1 MRRHHLL
8 GLALLVLPLL
18 VLPPFLSLGLQ
29 NTLVSMLV
37 AALFAVSFNL
47 LVGQGG
53 MLSFGHAAFFGIG
66 AFGAMHLM
74 LAIEDGLGVPT
85 PLLPLA
91 GGLAGLALG
100 LLAGYFSTMRAGVYF
115 SLVTLALAELL
126 HNLAPQW
133 DGMFGGEAGLS
144 SMRMPWGGL
153 VFGSVLEVY
162 YITLAWVAL
171 SLLLLWA
178 YTRTPFGRLTLAL
191 RDNEQRVRF
200 MGYDTH
206 KAKLLV
212 FVVSATFSG
221 VAGGLLA
228 FSNEVANYTIFGLPV
243 SAQVVLHT
251 FIGGSTVFL
260 GPVLGAALL
269 TLFSF
274 FVSDLT
280 HSWLLY
286 QGVLFVLVML
296 FAPLGIGGIVDL
308 HLRHAGELRWRALLA
323 PYLEAAIA
331 GLLIAAGVVF
341 VVESVGVLFSGDYA
355 VLRRDAGG
363 LPPFPLFGAD
373 WAPLSPLTWLVPVAL
388 LAAGGWIA
396 ARARGRIA
404 PVWDAAR
411 GAQAGAGAD
420 ASAGDSA

>member
-8 GLALLVLPLL
+8 LLALIVLALV

-47 LVGQGG
+47 LMGQGG

-66 AFGAMHLM
+66 AFATLHLM
-74 LAIEDGLGVPT
+74 LAAEDGLAVPT

-100 LLAGYFSTMRAGVYF
+100 MIAGYFATMRAGVYF

-126 HNLAPQW
+126 HTLAPQW

-162 YITLAWVAL
+162 YLSLAWVAL
-171 SLLLLWA
+171 CLLLLWA

-206 KAKLLV
+206 KARLV
-212 FVVSATFSG
+212 VFAVSAMFSG

-228 FSNEVANYTIFGLPV
+228 LSNEVANYTMFGMPV

-260 GPVLGAALL
+260 GPVVGAAIL
-269 TLFSF
+269 TLFAF

-280 HSWLLY
+280 RSWLLY

-296 FAPLGIGGIVDL
+296 YAPLGIGGIVEL
-308 HLRHAGELRWRALLA
+308 HLRHMRELRWRALA
-323 PYLEAAIA
+323 GPYVEAAAA
-331 GLLIAAGVVF
+331 GLLIAAGFVF
-341 VVESVGVLFSGDYA
+341 VIESLAVLFSGDYA

-363 LPPFPLFGAD
+363 LPPFPFLGTE
-373 WAPLSPLTWLVPVAL
+373 WQPLSPLTWLAPL
-388 LAAGGWIA
+388 LAMAGGGWLA
-396 ARARGRIA
+396 CRARHRIA
-404 PVWDAAR
+404 PLWDEAR
-411 GAQAGAGAD
+411 R
-420 ASAGDSA
+420 ASTRGGETA